1 MTKIPFRKMHG
12 TGNDFIL
19 VDEFNHILVPEEKKP
34 EFVARI
40 CKRNFGIGADG
51 MIFVQHSNELDA
63 KFSFYNPDG
72 SKAEMCGNGI
82 RCFAKYVYEHTLLQ
96 EKTLEVETLAGK
108 IVPELTVVDGVVTE
122 VRVDM
127 GRPEVGFVD
136 KEIEVEEDS
145 YNVTSV
151 SMGNPHA
158 VLVYDDV
165 DAVDV
170 VGIGRAIRNF
180 TGEFPSGT
188 NVHFVQKIKDGEF
201 KIRTYERGVEGETLA
216 CGTGIS
222 AAAVTIWLKK
232 LSGRK
237 EFLFHAKGGDLRIEL
252 NVDGKKVSKVF
263 LIGPAE
269 DVFTGEVEL

>member
-1 MTKIPFRKMHG
+1 MLKIPFRKVHG

-19 VDEFNHILVPEEKKP
+19 IDEFNKVIVPEDKKP

-40 CKRNFGIGADG
+40 CRRHFGVGADG
-51 MIFVQHSNELDA
+51 VIFVQHSDELDA

-82 RCFAKYVYEHTLLQ
+82 RCFAKYVYENTVLQ
-96 EKTLEVETLAGK
+96 NEKLEVETLAGK
-108 IVPELTVVDGVVTE
+108 IVPELTIKDGIVTE

-127 GRPEVGFVD
+127 GQPEVGFVD
-136 KEIEVEEDS
+136 KEIEVDGNS
-145 YNVTSV
+145 YNITSV

-158 VLVYDDV
+158 VLFYDDV

-170 VGIGRAIRNF
+170 VGIGRIIRNF
-180 TGEFPSGT
+180 TREFPSGT
-188 NVHFVQKIKDGEF
+188 NVHFVQKIKDNEF
-201 KIRTYERGVEGETLA
+201 KIRTYERGVENETLA

-222 AAAVTIWLKK
+222 ASAVAVWLKK
-232 LSGRK
+232 LSGRE
-237 EFLFHAKGGDLRIEL
+237 EFLFHARGGDLRIEL
-252 NVDGKKVSKVF
+252 ATADNKVSGVF

-269 DVFTGEVEL
+269 EVFTGEVEL

>member
-1 MTKIPFRKMHG
+1 MAKIPFRKMQG
-12 TGNDFIL
+12 AGNDFIL

-40 CKRNFGIGADG
+40 CRRNFGIGADG
-51 MIFVQHSNELDA
+51 VIFVQHSDELDA

-96 EKTLEVETLAGK
+96 KEKLEAETLAGK
-108 IVPELTVVDGVVTE
+108 IVPELTVVDGIVTE

-136 KEIEVEEDS
+136 KEIEVDGDS
-145 YNVTSV
+145 YDITSV

-158 VLVYDDV
+158 VLFYDDV

-170 VGIGRAIRNF
+170 AGIGRAIRNF
-180 TGEFPSGT
+180 TGKFPNGT
-188 NVHFVQKIKDGEF
+188 NVHFVQKIKDNEF
-201 KIRTYERGVEGETLA
+201 MIRTYERGVEGETLA

-222 AAAVTIWLKK
+222 ASAVAIWMKK
-232 LSGRK
+232 MTDSK
-237 EFLFHAKGGDLRIEL
+237 KIMFHARGGDLGIEL
-252 NVDGKKVSKVF
+252 EIADNKVDGVF